1 MLKKLKNK
9 IRKMGLRKIS
19 KTINKLM
26 ICTIAGL
33 LLTFVMLI
41 INEYIG
47 TTIEIV
53 TIALFVAT
61 LYLCIIHDNIAI
73 EITEENNRKKLKEL
87 LSTTKK
93 VMYVNNSYRNE
104 ILLEKLLCYI
114 QEMGGVEFEASYVET
129 KEIVEIRIYAG
140 DKIMEIDLDP
150 KTFLKNFEVM

>member
-61 LYLCIIHDNIAI
+61 LYLCIVHDNIAI
-73 EITEENNRKKLKEL
+73 EITRRK
-87 LSTTKK
+87 
-93 VMYVNNSYRNE
+93 
-104 ILLEKLLCYI
+104 
-114 QEMGGVEFEASYVET
+114 
-129 KEIVEIRIYAG
+129 
-140 DKIMEIDLDP
+140 
-150 KTFLKNFEVM
+150 

>member
-53 TIALFVAT
+53 TIFNGIWLHNKISLVIRISFFI
-61 LYLCIIHDNIAI
+61 LCI
-73 EITEENNRKKLKEL
+73 
-87 LSTTKK
+87 
-93 VMYVNNSYRNE
+93 
-104 ILLEKLLCYI
+104 
-114 QEMGGVEFEASYVET
+114 
-129 KEIVEIRIYAG
+129 
-140 DKIMEIDLDP
+140 KIGFFD
-150 KTFLKNFEVM
+150 